1 MKILVYSAVNAD
13 TIGSSLGLPDYSYYF
28 VLRDFLPVLQELAEV
43 VVVRD
48 LAEVTGLHEA
58 CTSTGDDCVL
68 LAFTPPHKSPTD
80 LPCKVIPVFAWEFYS
95 IPNESW
101 QGDER
106 QNWSAMLARF
116 GMAITHSELI
126 VRSVRAELGVDYPIA
141 SMPSPVW
148 DKFAAFRRD
157 RRGIPEKTVIK
168 VADGVIA
175 DTCDPALS
183 PYISGQDAI
192 ACVVQAIREHE
203 SAMRRR
209 QAPQA
214 EVPVCRTESVATITW
229 RYLRQWLK
237 QVSQAV
243 WRAACRP
250 HSVAIEGLELR
261 TSEKAKLEPDNPV
274 EPPHPGTQGLAPKMP
289 VWTPGECRLT
299 LSGVVFT
306 ALFNPYDGRK
316 NWADMLT
323 AFCSAFRDTEDAT
336 LVFKLGHRE
345 YESAMH
351 DMLIW
356 LARMP
361 KFKCRVVLLQGYLD
375 GKEFDS
381 LIQATA
387 FAVNASHGEGQCL
400 PLMEFLSCGKPAV
413 APRHSAMLDYM
424 DEDVGFVVSS
434 WEDATAWSHD
444 PRLAYRTVRHQIDWD
459 SLRSAYIAAY
469 NCYRQAPQEYRRL
482 SDNAIERMR
491 SHCSQAVT
499 AGRLREFLVMGG
511 AHAAHA

>member
-1 MKILVYSAVNAD
+1 MKILAYSTVNAE
-13 TIGSSLGLPDYSYYF
+13 TIGTSLGLPDYSYYF

-48 LAEVTGLHEA
+48 LAEVPSLHEA
-58 CTSTGDDCVL
+58 CAAAGDECVL
-68 LAFTPPHKSPTD
+68 LSFTPPHKAPTD
-80 LPCKVIPVFAWEFYS
+80 LPCQVIPVFAWEFYS
-95 IPNESW
+95 IPNERW
-101 QGDER
+101 QGDDR
-106 QNWSAMLARF
+106 QNWSAMLARL

-126 VRSVRAELGVDYPIA
+126 VRCVRAELGEEFPIV

-148 DKFAAFRRD
+148 DKFAAFRSYRSE
-157 RRGIPEKTVIK
+157 IPER
-168 VADGVIA
+168 VAIRVAHGVIA
-175 DTCDPALS
+175 DTWDKALS
-183 PYISGQDAI
+183 PYISGQEAI

-203 SAMRRR
+203 SATRRQ

-214 EVPVCRTESVATITW
+214 AVPAYRTDSAVVLSW
-229 RYLRQWLK
+229 RHLRQGLK
-237 QVSQAV
+237 QVSQAS
-243 WRAACRP
+243 WRANRRP

-261 TSEKAKLEPDNPV
+261 VSEQGRLEPGNPV
-274 EPPHPGTQGLAPKMP
+274 EPPHPVAQGLVPKMP
-289 VWTPGECRLT
+289 TWTPGECSLE

-361 KFKCRVVLLQGYLD
+361 KFKCRVVLLQGYLE

-381 LIQATA
+381 LIQASA

-434 WEDATAWSHD
+434 WEDGTAWSHD
-444 PRLAYRTVRHQIDWD
+444 PRLAYRTLRHQIDWD

-469 NCYRQAPQEYRRL
+469 NCYRQAPEEYRRL

-491 SHCSQAVT
+491 AHCSRKVVSQ
-499 AGRLREFLVMGG
+499 RLELVFR
-511 AHAAHA
+511 ALQKKEKT